1 MGSIASSCSCPRCW
15 QRERNAGAGETPSAL
30 DAANIRESLKPSQ
43 FSQAPYPMLLLWY
56 LHTDLSSPQ
65 TREKE
70 WARNGLVWVAATWP
84 EVYFLTVLVMGT
96 EAAIQNQGSHRLT
109 DKHRGQGL
117 RNHESCDA
125 TVLTLTT
132 SCCPADRGSGILSQ
146 RWRERKRVLPVQRDP
161 SEGSFSSRLGL
172 QRPLCVATQQAA
184 PGSHSG
190 APLHGARTPF
200 PLRPRGSLKS
210 LQEALAETVSPPC
223 RGRALP
229 P

>member
-30 DAANIRESLKPSQ
+30 DAASICESLKPSH

-56 LHTDLSSPQ
+56 LHTRPIRASSAATDLSSPQ

-96 EAAIQNQGSHRLT
+96 EAAVQNQGSHRLT
-109 DKHRGQGL
+109 DKQRGQGL

-132 SCCPADRGSGILSQ
+132 SRCPADRGSGILSQ
-146 RWRERKRVLPVQRDP
+146 RWRERKRVLPV
-161 SEGSFSSRLGL
+161 
-172 QRPLCVATQQAA
+172 
-184 PGSHSG
+184 
-190 APLHGARTPF
+190 
-200 PLRPRGSLKS
+200 
-210 LQEALAETVSPPC
+210 
-223 RGRALP
+223 
-229 P
+229 